1 MLKEMGIEI
10 PITIR
15 SDASAAIGIV
25 MRRGLGKI
33 RHIDVTQLWLQDKVR
48 SGDIKILKVKS
59 SENNSD
65 LLAKHHAQEAI
76 ATHMN
81 GTCQEFKAQNM

>member
-25 MRRGLGKI
+25 MRRG
-33 RHIDVTQLWLQDKVR
+33 VR
-48 SGDIKILKVKS
+48 
-59 SENNSD
+59 
-65 LLAKHHAQEAI
+65 
-76 ATHMN
+76 
-81 GTCQEFKAQNM
+81 QNQAY